1 MQVGESLASVI
12 PQSSKVPCDYL
23 KHDIVNKLYLD
34 PETDDEVERIIHH
47 FKESAAGW
55 DELKPTV
62 VKSIRKFIISPL
74 AHICNLSFAT
84 GIFPDELKIANVV
97 PIFKSGDE
105 MVFSNYRP
113 VSALPVF
120 SKVIERLMYNRLL
133 KYINENKLSYKYQFG
148 FQKGKSTH
156 MALIALIDKIS
167 EALENGDCVIGIFLD
182 FSKAFDTIDHSIL
195 LQKLS
200 FYGIQGVI
208 LSWFENYLSNRK
220 QYVTYNGIKS
230 KTEKVNCGVPQGS
243 ILGLLL
249 FLIYINDLSTVSE
262 ACMSILFYR

>member
-1 MQVGESLASVI
+1 MKSVINKRNYSPSSTKFKYNGNIIDDGSEISNRFNKFFVHVGESLASVI

-34 PETDDEVERIIHH
+34 PVTDDEVERIIHH

-62 VKSIRKFIISPL
+62 VKSIRKCIISPL

-113 VSALPVF
+113 VSVLPVL

-133 KYINENKLSYKYQFG
+133 KYINENKLLYKYQFG
-148 FQKGKSTH
+148 FQKGK
-156 MALIALIDKIS
+156 
-167 EALENGDCVIGIFLD
+167 
-182 FSKAFDTIDHSIL
+182 
-195 LQKLS
+195 
-200 FYGIQGVI
+200 
-208 LSWFENYLSNRK
+208 
-220 QYVTYNGIKS
+220 
-230 KTEKVNCGVPQGS
+230 
-243 ILGLLL
+243 
-249 FLIYINDLSTVSE
+249 
-262 ACMSILFYR
+262 